1 MCSIHQLLTVGL
13 GKTVQMI
20 SLIAALLKKTGT
32 GLDLLEINQHCNK
45 VKKALQAREES
56 KHQALLTGFG
66 IKNDSDDALETI
78 EAPRFT
84 PILIIVP
91 SSVVDNWQNEFKTWG
106 HFNVGVYAGSNR
118 EKALD
123 RIKDGLDFIL
133 ITGKSLFTRAGDYD
147 ELAQV
152 EWKVVIVDEY
162 HEFKNGKS
170 QSFKRL
176 QDLRDNCE
184 CPIVGMTGTLMQNK
198 HEELFFLIDLV
209 RPGLI
214 GSKEAFRNEISRPIT
229 YARAKDAKQKVL
241 DLAEER
247 EQILR
252 NAIRPAFLERKK
264 EVVLKDELTEKKEE
278 VIFCELTDIQKK
290 IYRHIIALPDYQQL
304 RFANAPCD
312 CGVNKQYFRGYK
324 KMKTHREQL
333 DYQRRNKGI
342 LTLKKE
348 CCYRYPWNPLR
359 DEPGEPQIE
368 PDAILWK
375 QSHEKEI
382 GCPTDIAQNV
392 IDGKYVACQ
401 NCPTCTTLV
410 AMHKL
415 YKISSHPNLLQV
427 DRLESA
433 AAQKKKLEFAKVAFT
448 PEILKEMPGGSYY
461 KSDGIM
467 DDHMKLSGKMRT
479 LDYCLTKFLK
489 RRNRVLVFSYST
501 AALDVIQNHIKVS
514 EDLYLLSTKM
524 MLYGMYSNKDLVFL
538 NLPVQRMVEYASRWK
553 GVYIV

>member
-1 MCSIHQLLTVGL
+1 M
-13 GKTVQMI
+13 QMI

-66 IKNDSDDALETI
+66 IKNDVDDALETI

-91 SSVVDNWQNEFKTWG
+91 SSVVENWQNEFKTWG

-214 GSKEAFRNEISRPIT
+214 GSKEAFRAEISRPIT

-247 EQILR
+247 EQILQ

-348 CCYRYPWNPLR
+348 CCYRFPWNPLR

-375 QSHEKEI
+375 QAHEKEI
-382 GCPTDIAQNV
+382 GCPTDIADRV
-392 IDGKYVACQ
+392 IDGKYVVCQ

-448 PEILKEMPGGSYY
+448 PDILKEMPGGSYY

-489 RRNRVLVFSYST
+489 RRNRVLLFSYST

-514 EDLYLLSTKM
+514 EYLYLLSIKM
-524 MLYGMYSNKDLVFL
+524 MLYEMYSNKDFFL
-538 NLPVQRMVEYASRWK
+538 HPHPVQRMVEYAFGWK